1 MKVSAASCHPPES
14 GCLALVLGTNELT
27 SAIVTASPKRR
38 AGLRKD
44 AFLLVIR
51 RCMTFTD
58 LLSSEFEGVIRRRTD
73 TVAEIV
79 QIHAQQTKL
88 R

>member
-14 GCLALVLGTNELT
+14 RCLALVLGTNELT
-27 SAIVTASPKRR
+27 SANVTASPKRG
-38 AGLRKD
+38 AGLSKD
-44 AFLLVIR
+44 AVLLMIR

-58 LLSSEFEGVIRRRTD
+58 LPSSEFEGPIRRRTD

-79 QIHAQQTKL
+79 QIHPSRTKL